1 MTLYTIK
8 SRNMR
13 MKIFQGCSF
22 VLAGLSATI
31 AQPLPEYIHSG
42 QSNWDPFSPP
52 SIDAVRFINFGEFD
66 VQTDEFPY
74 DFQNTLFF
82 TNQNIM
88 TGGIGFRFDHT
99 LPNGSRLPADTFYN
113 APNSF
118 IYTYEPGFGF
128 IGGGSIGLVDQS
140 SQLLVNSTNIVNKGF
155 LSGGGNGLLSL
166 KGQNIDLS
174 RSGLEVRPVESHG
187 SLWEIDDD
195 GNRIGFYPDVN
206 IYDVYWGLSSDAQ
219 PPGKKV
225 IGVGNNLGL
234 QLDPFNPSR
243 VISVSTPGHEVTNLL
258 DFRVGVINPYAPGFA
273 GFDLVQADGYANL
286 IEVDSTN
293 WVRQAVFVANS
304 FPNVAN
310 DVRFFRSSD
319 PTNYFSSVMVELS
332 TTITNTISGGDF
344 VQTLYMVDTMAAET
358 NFTVVPNL
366 LARPPYPTF
375 FPTPYNMERESF
387 QFGFGAPAQGQLT
400 EDFFFPITNSEEVV
414 GDTTTT
420 IDIFMASAFATNRY
434 TAYGAYVTNIAIPF
448 LQNSSATNLPGRLEI
463 VANSGGALNL
473 DRTRIRAEG
482 DVIIETDNLLSS
494 NRANVDSQNLTFDL
508 QSTSGN
514 LVVESLARDTVER
527 FAGSVYMY
535 SAQWTNSLIQ
545 ITNSIGPDPEG
556 EPDEEGNIAI
566 VTNTTSNTVSV
577 GYHVLMVDGQM
588 DTVYPVI
595 VNNFKG
601 TGTNVTIRDN
611 MSISE
616 TFLLDTDSFTL
627 DGVLTLGSSSLVGG
641 TNFFIGGLQN
651 FDSTV
656 APGLKYFT
664 NNGALNVGLARFGD
678 QVSGPME
685 RVVNTGVISAG
696 DQSVYAKEFTE
707 SGQLITDG
715 RIIIESDTAKLQ
727 SGTMDAAGNVIL
739 RAKNVKMLDYE
750 IFSGASL
757 IIDSTDSFV
766 DNGPESG
773 NVIQVNRGFQMLQK
787 PNSGNLLGTSLATI
801 SPQFSIVPH
810 IWAAEDFGAVARGYE
825 NNSALGRL
833 VLEIRNAGTL
843 SMEGLPGDGIANAIY
858 VDYLEIGPDLAED
871 FEGGLET
878 KPDPNNPTDDRE
890 PLTIYFADSNMPIE
904 GPDGLDG
911 KLGGSLVWVSEFA
924 GPNSSVDVLTKN
936 GETVRLNRVLRNSP
950 FIDSD
955 DDGIANRDDFYPL
968 DALVV
973 EIDPFGL
980 NIVFVGSESKA
991 TISWDAVADINY
1003 IVEFATTLS
1012 DGGNWQIL
1020 DTVQAQADGPITF
1033 EDSIDGADSYK
1044 YYRVSVSQE

>member
-22 VLAGLSATI
+22 VLAGLSATV

-42 QSNWDPFSPP
+42 QSNWDPSSPP

-66 VQTDEFPY
+66 VETDEFPY
-74 DFQNTLFF
+74 DFQNTLYF
-82 TNQNIM
+82 TNQNVM
-88 TGGIGFRFDHT
+88 TGGIGFRFDLT
-99 LPNGSRLPADTFYN
+99 RPNGSRLPADTFYN
-113 APNSF
+113 APDSF

-128 IGGGSIGLVDQS
+128 VGGVTIGLVDQS
-140 SQLLVNSTNIVNKGF
+140 SQLLVNATNIVNKGF

-166 KGQNIDLS
+166 KGKNIDLS

-187 SLWEIDDD
+187 SLWEVDDN
-195 GNRIGFYPDVN
+195 GVRTGFYPDVN
-206 IYDVYWGLSSDAQ
+206 IYDVYWGVSSDAQ
-219 PPGKKV
+219 PPEKKV
-225 IGVGNNLGL
+225 INVRNNLGM
-234 QLDPFNPSR
+234 QLDPLNPSR
-243 VISVSTPGHEVTNLL
+243 VISVRAPGHEVTNLL
-258 DFRVGVINPYAPGFA
+258 DFRFGVVNPYLPGFES
-273 GFDLVQADGYANL
+273 FTLVQADGYANVV
-286 IEVDSTN
+286 EVDSTN
-293 WVRQAVFVANS
+293 WVRQAVFVANND
-304 FPNVAN
+304 PNVVN
-310 DVRFFRSSD
+310 DVRFFPSRN
-319 PTNYFSSVMVELS
+319 PTNFFSSVMVEFS

-344 VQTLYMVDTMAAET
+344 VQTLYMEDNMAADT

-366 LARPPYPTF
+366 LSRPPYPTY

-387 QFGFGAPAQGQLT
+387 SFGFGSPGQGQLT
-400 EDFFFPITNSEEVV
+400 EDFFFPITNIEEVV
-414 GDTTTT
+414 GDTTNT
-420 IDIFMASAFATNRY
+420 IEVFMASGFATNRY
-434 TAYGAYVTNIAIPF
+434 AAYGGYVTNIAIPF
-448 LQNSSATNLPGRLEI
+448 LANSSATNLPGRLEI
-463 VANSGGALNL
+463 IANSGGALNL
-473 DRTRIRAEG
+473 DRTRMRSEG

-494 NRANVDSQNLTFDL
+494 NRANVDSQNLTFNL
-508 QSTSGN
+508 QSTTGN

-535 SAQWTNSLIQ
+535 SAQWTNALIQ

-556 EPDEEGNIAI
+556 TPDEEGNIPI

-588 DTVYPVI
+588 DTLFPVI

-627 DGVLTLGSSSLVGG
+627 DGVLTLGASSLVGG
-641 TNFFIGGLQN
+641 TNFFIGSLQN
-651 FDSTV
+651 FDSGI

-664 NNGALNVGLARFGD
+664 NNGTLNVGLAIFGD
-678 QVSGPME
+678 RVSGAME
-685 RVVNTGVISAG
+685 RVVNTGVISSG

-715 RIIIESDTAKLQ
+715 RITIESDTAKLQ
-727 SGTMDAAGNVIL
+727 SGTMDAIGNVIL
-739 RAKNVKMLDYE
+739 RSKDIKMLDYE

-757 IIDSTDSFV
+757 IIDTSDSLV
-766 DNGPESG
+766 DNGPDSG

-787 PNSGNLLGTSLATI
+787 PTNGNLMGTALTTI

-810 IWAAEDFGAVARGYE
+810 IWAAEDRGPVASGYE
-825 NNSALGRL
+825 NNIALGRL

-858 VDYLEIGPDLAED
+858 VDYLEIGTELVSDL
-871 FEGGLET
+871 EGGLET

-890 PLTIYFADSNMPIE
+890 PLTIYFADSNLPIE
-904 GPDGLDG
+904 GPDGLNG

-936 GETVRLNRVLRNSP
+936 GETVRLNRALRNSP
-950 FIDSD
+950 FIDTD

-980 NIVFVGSESKA
+980 DIAFVGSESKA
-991 TISWDAVADINY
+991 TISWNAVADISY
-1003 IVEFATTLS
+1003 TVEFATTLV

-1033 EDSIDGADSYK
+1033 EDLIDGADSYK